1 MNPSYQSWRRSDH
14 AKTPCLDC
22 HSDGSKTNRF
32 IKFIELGTKHIPQ
45 EVLEKYEPIKVAQ
58 NEIISEKTCVRCHKP
73 KKRSESKGRIMDHKT
88 HADIDL
94 NCKTCHNRV
103 SHEDAPRYTPLSKE
117 GRPEPYFADYM
128 TMRKGCWRC
137 HKKGGIFIAAN
148 GKEIPGPY
156 TIGKA
161 VALTDCGICHA
172 RYEREQFSKD
182 VEEVWRR
189 HVQQPPWKQ
198 GVIHGQRARKSNF
211 AVCKT
216 CHDPKK
222 RCTVCHQGITMPHKD
237 NWVAATEHGRTAKA
251 TNKKPCRMCHDLK
264 EVPSCSA
271 NGHHHEE
278 FVTASKYDL
287 EEFPWKSG
295 RKRHGPV
302 ARATNAQPCLRCH
315 EQESWCTTQ
324 CHRGITM
331 PHGPEWRQV
340 HYKFVGY
347 TPGDMWNPKPT
358 PCDLC
363 HNADGKSPRFCIRCH
378 HKSIVPPN
386 VPKGISPM
394 KLADEVYGVNPDLTE
409 GISVCGNCHEL
420 QFCYRCHSAVM
431 DIPPLN

>member
-1 MNPSYQSWRRSDH
+1 MSPHPNLNEPQNIPKKRSLGFIIILLAILATIAIAGFQIFVKLPVSTTASRFCGTACHSMNPSYQSWRRSDH

-172 RYEREQFSKD
+172 PATFSHC
-182 VEEVWRR
+182 
-189 HVQQPPWKQ
+189 HV
-198 GVIHGQRARKSNF
+198 VS
-211 AVCKT
+211 
-216 CHDPKK
+216 
-222 RCTVCHQGITMPHKD
+222 
-237 NWVAATEHGRTAKA
+237 
-251 TNKKPCRMCHDLK
+251 
-264 EVPSCSA
+264 
-271 NGHHHEE
+271 
-278 FVTASKYDL
+278 
-287 EEFPWKSG
+287 
-295 RKRHGPV
+295 
-302 ARATNAQPCLRCH
+302 
-315 EQESWCTTQ
+315 
-324 CHRGITM
+324 
-331 PHGPEWRQV
+331 
-340 HYKFVGY
+340 
-347 TPGDMWNPKPT
+347 
-358 PCDLC
+358 
-363 HNADGKSPRFCIRCH
+363 
-378 HKSIVPPN
+378 
-386 VPKGISPM
+386 
-394 KLADEVYGVNPDLTE
+394 
-409 GISVCGNCHEL
+409 
-420 QFCYRCHSAVM
+420 
-431 DIPPLN
+431 